1 MYEQVFAKVEILLFY
16 PGMYAYYEVYVR
28 WRVAA
33 FGEFLHKDILESVH
47 HLRVS
52 HLLSKQ
58 CGIVKLMFQIC
69 NK

>member
-1 MYEQVFAKVEILLFY
+1 
-16 PGMYAYYEVYVR
+16 MYAYYEVYVW

-58 CGIVKLMFQIC
+58 CGIVKLMSQIC